1 MLQLRLLQLT
11 PRLPS
16 LLLPVS
22 LIFKFVPFPG
32 DDNNISFSAFAPVA
46 PAIARYAPPPT
57 LAQVG
62 VAPVAA
68 APMMA
73 APAYAP
79 ALAAAPAYAPG
90 VALAAPRM
98 VPAYSPFATS
108 ALFIGANKAK

>member
-1 MLQLRLLQLT
+1 MLQLRLLRLT

-68 APMMA
+68 
-73 APAYAP
+73 PAYAP